1 MWNRIRDF
9 FSQPKTER
17 QIQTELASKQALDS
31 HMAFMDAAS
40 STMML
45 AQDVTATLKGRIDD
59 YSRQI
64 EATSFVLGDALFMVD
79 HLGVVETFNPAAEQ
93 IFGFS
98 SGEIVGH
105 NIDQLFKLD
114 GTDFMLCDELL
125 VAFSRKL
132 PANALRARSL
142 RNRIQGVHKAGH
154 GFQVEVGISSFVRS
168 DDSLHYLFLV
178 RDMEDERAAEAQ
190 VVKLSQKQKA
200 ILEAMPDIVCTFDTH
215 YRYTSMWSPSGGY
228 RQHEPEDN
236 IGRTVFEVL
245 PLDKAR
251 EFIALLDRVRGG
263 ETFTDSVRYS
273 LKTENG
279 PEQTY
284 SMRFSMCGDEVLL
297 VARNVT
303 EHKRMQ
309 DELEESMEHFRA
321 FGQASNEAMLIHD
334 EHRILS
340 FNPRL
345 SEMTGFS
352 TREIAGMVPMDF
364 VYPMEREKLHAMQ
377 DDFNIARSY
386 DTLFLTRDG
395 LVLEVSINAK
405 PVEWKNKK
413 ARINVIRDITHLKD
427 FEQILNISRERYRT
441 ISDNT
446 VDLVCY
452 YDANLNIKF
461 SNQTFKDYFNDQ
473 EPANL
478 LAFVHGD
485 DHEQVRAHVG
495 AVSAGQ
501 PVRRTLHRVVLGDG
515 VRWQD
520 WIDRAVFDEHGT
532 LLEIQGVGRDVTDY
546 VSRFTNCK

>member
-1 MWNRIRDF
+1 MWSKVKNWF
-9 FSQPKTER
+9 NQPKSDRE
-17 QIQTELASKQALDS
+17 IQTEIASLQALAS
-31 HMAFMDAAS
+31 HEAFMVAAS
-40 STMML
+40 STMIL

-79 HLGVVETFNPAAEQ
+79 HWGMVETFNPAAEL

-98 SGEIVGH
+98 AAEVVGT
-105 NIDQLFKLD
+105 NIEQLFQLD
-114 GTDFMLCDELL
+114 GTDFMAHDELI
-125 VAFSRKL
+125 VAFTRKSISG
-132 PANALRARSL
+132 PTRARSL
-142 RNRIQGVHKAGH
+142 RARIMGMHKEGH
-154 GFQVEVGISSFVRS
+154 SFQVEASVSSFTRS

-178 RDMEDERAAEAQ
+178 RDMDDERAAEAQ
-190 VVKLSQKQKA
+190 VVALSQKQKA
-200 ILEAMPDIVCTFDTH
+200 ILEAMPDIVCTFDR
-215 YRYTSMWSPSGGY
+215 YNRYTSMWSPSDGY

-245 PLDKAR
+245 PMDKAR
-251 EFIALLDRVRGG
+251 EFLALLDKVRAGDCR
-263 ETFTDSVRYS
+263 ESVRFS
-273 LKTENG
+273 LKTDNG

-303 EHKRMQ
+303 DVKRIQ
-309 DELEESMEHFRA
+309 DDLEESIEHFRA

-345 SEMTGFS
+345 SEMTGYS
-352 TREIAGMVPMDF
+352 TREIANMVPMDF
-364 VYPMEREKLHAMQ
+364 VYPMEREKLHSMQ
-377 DDFNIARSY
+377 DDFDIARSY
-386 DTLFLTRDG
+386 DTLFLTREG

-405 PVEWKNKK
+405 PVEWKNTK

-452 YDANLNIKF
+452 YDANLAIKF
-461 SNQTFKDYFNDQ
+461 TNQTFKDYFNDQ
-473 EPANL
+473 EPRL
-478 LAFVHGD
+478 LLDFVHPE
-485 DHEQVRAHVG
+485 DHEQVRNHVN
-495 AVSAGQ
+495 AISAGQ
-501 PVRRTLHRVVLGDG
+501 PVRRTLHRVMLGDT

-520 WIDRAVFDEHGT
+520 WIDRAVFDDHGT

-546 VSRFTNCK
+546 VSRFTNCN